1 MGRLVHLESTDSI
14 RGSGT
19 YRHVLPLDAKPSRGS

>member
-1 MGRLVHLESTDSI
+1 MDHLVHLESTNRI

-19 YRHVLPLDAKPSRGS
+19 YRHVLPLNAKPSRGS